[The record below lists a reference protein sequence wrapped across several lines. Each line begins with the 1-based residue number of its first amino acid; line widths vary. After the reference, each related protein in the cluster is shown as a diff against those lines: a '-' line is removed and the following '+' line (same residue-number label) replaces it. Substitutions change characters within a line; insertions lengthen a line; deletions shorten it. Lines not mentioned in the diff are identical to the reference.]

1 MSIEEILEAQQ
12 LEEQKKQKQSKE
24 TKSAPLQAK
33 AYDDSVD
40 DY

>member
-12 LEEQKKQKQSKE
+12 LEEQKKQQSKDA
-24 TKSAPLQAK
+24 KFAPLQAK
-33 AYDDSVD
+33 TYDDSVD